1 MIILIFL
8 FYFFCAASDT
18 HQYTA
23 NYFKDCLKNIQK
35 VETLNKSSGVV
46 FPLALDQ
53 CTNFMSKAFTEFNSQ
68 HDLDINQMIEFKS
81 SINLTYVDGLL
92 GLQSNFYPKNKE
104 YIVKIQSLLRTQWEE
119 LPQPEKQFFSEL
131 ILKKLCGFQYKG
143 FNSPAPL
150 MKKKKYTT
158 LEKAADFLVNS
169 EILNY
174 FYYLAQPETEQEG
187 IAIVR
192 HYLKL
197 HDRTLLYSLLTIDIL
212 VSCIHITQRYYSFE
226 IEDNCYKTCL
236 NFEQLDTM

>member
-1 MIILIFL
+1 MLILVFL
-8 FYFFCAASDT
+8 FYFFCATSDT

-68 HDLDINQMIEFKS
+68 HDLDINQMIKFKS

-104 YIVKIQSLLRTQWEE
+104 YIVKIQPLLRAQWED
-119 LPQPEKQFFSEL
+119 LPQPEQQFFSKL
-131 ILKKLCGFQYKG
+131 ILEKLNC
-143 FNSPAPL
+143 PASL
-150 MKKKKYTT
+150 MKKKKFAN
-158 LEKAADFLVNS
+158 LEQTIEFRANC

-174 FYYLAQPETEQEG
+174 FYCLAQPEGKKKESLLLQYYKHNKVEFLLGTFFALD
-187 IAIVR
+187 IAI
-192 HYLKL
+192 
-197 HDRTLLYSLLTIDIL
+197 
-212 VSCIHITQRYYSFE
+212 SCIRIMQNTYASE
-226 IEDNCYKTCL
+226 IENNCYKTCF
-236 NFEQLDTM
+236 NFN